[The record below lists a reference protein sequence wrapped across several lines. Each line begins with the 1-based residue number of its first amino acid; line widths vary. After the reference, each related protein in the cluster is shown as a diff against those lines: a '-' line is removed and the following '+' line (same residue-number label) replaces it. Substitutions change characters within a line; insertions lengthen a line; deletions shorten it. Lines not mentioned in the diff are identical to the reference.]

1 MHSVRLAVF
10 GAPAVGKTAL
20 IEVLVA
26 HCVQPLRPR
35 TTAPRAAPDCVY
47 SLTALFDGVIY
58 YVTLLDMHSD
68 LTCARP
74 VTADA
79 YLLLFDLT
87 SPGQFRRSL
96 PL

>member
-20 IEVLVA
+20 IEVLIS
-26 HCVQPLRPR
+26 HCVQPLRPH
-35 TTAPRAAPDCVY
+35 AATSQHRVY
-47 SLTALFDGVIY
+47 TLTALFDGVIY

-68 LTCARP
+68 LTCP

-79 YLLLFDLT
+79 YLLMFDLT
-87 SPGQFRRSL
+87 SPGQSA
-96 PL
+96 PLTH